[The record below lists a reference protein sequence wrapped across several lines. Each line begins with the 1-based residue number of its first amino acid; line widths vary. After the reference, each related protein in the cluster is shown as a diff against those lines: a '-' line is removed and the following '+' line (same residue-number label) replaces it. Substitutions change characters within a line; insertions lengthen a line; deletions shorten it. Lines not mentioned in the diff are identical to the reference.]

1 MPEIF
6 TGTIEKPGLYP
17 GIPEDEYHADPVPGG
32 SLSVSGAKLLL
43 PPNCPA
49 IYDWTR
55 THPPRTRSMDLG
67 TTVHGLVLG
76 TGPDIAVLDYP
87 DRRTKKYKEEEAAA
101 IAAGKVPM
109 LRKDYAEAETIAT
122 AVTEHDT
129 AGALLDGIDAEV
141 SMFWT
146 CPDTGIWLRGR
157 MDGHAQ
163 FVGQPVITD
172 LKTTA
177 DASPEGFRRS
187 VAKYGYYMQGPWYRE
202 GLAAC
207 LGCEPCDVDFV
218 FIVIPTVPP
227 YLPMLYRLTGA
238 DDERGQLQ
246 GRKAREIYRD
256 CTETGTWPSW
266 SDQIEDLA
274 MPAYDRT
281 RIDKELAEDGYRIIP
296 NELPF

>member
-1 MPEIF
+1 MPEIW
-6 TGTIEKPGLYP
+6 TGTFEGAGLYP
-17 GIPEDEYHADPVPGG
+17 GIPEDDYHADIVPDG

-49 IYDWTR
+49 IYDWQRKHPLR
-55 THPPRTRSMDLG
+55 TKAMDLG

-87 DRRTKKYKEEEAAA
+87 DRRTKQYKEDEAAA
-101 IAAGKVPM
+101 IAASKVPM
-109 LRKDYAEAETIAT
+109 LAKDYREAEAIAR

-129 AGALLDGIDAEV
+129 AGALLDGVDAEV

-157 MDGHAQ
+157 MDGHTQ
-163 FVGQPVITD
+163 FYGMPAVVD

-177 DASPEGFRRS
+177 DASPAGFRKS
-187 VAKYGYYMQGPWYRE
+187 LAKYGYYMQGPWYRQ

-207 LGCEPCDVDFV
+207 LGCSPDDVDFV

-227 YLPMLYRLTGA
+227 YLPMLYRLTPS

-256 CTETGTWPSW
+256 CTETGEWPSW

-281 RIDKELAEDGYRIIP
+281 RIDKELAEDGYRISTID
-296 NELPF
+296 LPF